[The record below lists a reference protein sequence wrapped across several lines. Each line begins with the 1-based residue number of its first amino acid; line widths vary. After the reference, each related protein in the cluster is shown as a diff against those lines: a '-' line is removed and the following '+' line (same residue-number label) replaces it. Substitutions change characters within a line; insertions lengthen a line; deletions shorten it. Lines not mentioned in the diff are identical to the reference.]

1 LRESEIKEAI
11 SRKYPESVV
20 LVVSID
26 ERGRPNAMPAGWSMF
41 TSGDPPM
48 FAVSIKPGRFTHEL
62 ISRTSEF
69 VVTFPGEGQA
79 QIVEL
84 CGSCTGS
91 EVDKFDCFSIPT
103 SPASVV
109 RPPLIEGSAACL
121 ECVVESMCKTG
132 DHTIFVG
139 KIVAGQ
145 VSEEPTNRI
154 YNLGGEGVERFKPVF
169 PPENG

>member
-1 LRESEIKEAI
+1 MRESEIKEAI

-20 LVVSID
+20 LVVSVD
-26 ERGRPNAMPAGWSMF
+26 GRGRPNAMPAGWCMF

-48 FAVSIKPGRFTHEL
+48 IAVSIHPDRYTHEL

-69 VVTFPGEGQA
+69 VITFPGEGQA
-79 QIVEL
+79 NIVEL

-103 SPASVV
+103 SPASMV
-109 RPPLIEGSAACL
+109 RPPLIEGSVACL
-121 ECVVESMCKTG
+121 ECEVESMCSTG

-139 KIVAGQ
+139 RIVAGH
-145 VSEEPTNRI
+145 VSEEPAKRL
-154 YNLGGEGVERFKPVF
+154 YNLGGDGVERFKPLS
-169 PPENG
+169 PPEND